1 MKIVIVTKG
10 GISMKKIIYIV
21 CFLLVVAMVITGCTS
36 PSNDL
41 MVGIE
46 SKNKDRVPEPM
57 DENLNKAI
65 LDFTWNMF
73 KESSE
78 NEGNIMISTPSVYFA
93 LAMTLNGADN
103 ETRTDMLKALRAENI
118 SIDQLNSGLND
129 WMNSLMNEDRIAK
142 FSIAN
147 SIWYREG
154 FNANK
159 QFLQNNAD
167 YYSAYVKSLDFSDK
181 KAPDTINKW
190 VADAT
195 NDTIDKIVDKINDDV
210 VMYLINAIYFKG
222 DWKEQFSANN
232 TYKMQFNS
240 PTGTVE
246 TDFMNRRGDMDYI
259 QVNGATGVILPYLD
273 EQFAF
278 VGILP
283 EEGQSPKE
291 FINNLTP
298 MDFIELMNNKETKNI
313 ELSIPKFESS
323 YEDSLINELSKLGME
338 TAFDPNSAD
347 FSLMKEDNNKD
358 LYISEVRHK
367 TFIKVDEKGTEAA
380 AVTSVEVTA
389 TSMPAEIQ
397 RLVFDRPF
405 VYGIVDTTT
414 GIPLFMGIMENPT
427 IK

>member
-1 MKIVIVTKG
+1 
-10 GISMKKIIYIV
+10 MKKIICTV
-21 CFLLVVAMVITGCTS
+21 CFLLAVAMVITGCTS
-36 PSNDL
+36 PSKDL
-41 MVGIE
+41 MAGIE
-46 SKNKDRVPEPM
+46 PKNKDRIPEPM

-93 LAMTLNGADN
+93 LAMALNGADN
-103 ETRTDMLKALRAENI
+103 ETRTDILNALRAENI
-118 SIDQLNSGLND
+118 SIDKLNSGLND
-129 WMNSLMNEDRIAK
+129 WMNSLMNENRIAK
-142 FSIAN
+142 FSISN

-159 QFLQNNAD
+159 EFLQTNAN
-167 YYSAYVKSLDFSDK
+167 YYSAYVKSLDFSNK

-190 VADAT
+190 VAEAT
-195 NDTIDKIVDKINDDV
+195 NDKIDKIVDKINDDV

-222 DWKEQFSANN
+222 DWKVQFSPNN
-232 TYKMQFNS
+232 TYKMQFNA

-246 TDFMNRRGDMDYI
+246 TDFMNRRGDMDYL

-278 VGILP
+278 VCILP

-298 MDFIELMNNKETKNI
+298 MDFIELVNNKETKNI
-313 ELSIPKFESS
+313 DISIPKFESR
-323 YEDSLINELSKLGME
+323 YEDSLVNELSKLGME
-338 TAFDPNSAD
+338 TAFDPYNAD
-347 FSLMKEDNNKD
+347 FSLMKEDNNND

-380 AVTSVEVTA
+380 AVTSVEVTL
-389 TSMPAEIQ
+389 TSMPVEIQ
-397 RLVFDRPF
+397 KVVFDRPF

-414 GIPLFMGIMENPT
+414 GIPLFMGIMENPA